1 MDGTSATMRNG
12 INPTAAEVTSM
23 KRLMYIST
31 TTRKLSDAEVEEIAE
46 KSVIN
51 NSRDRV
57 TGVLLSAHEFFFQI
71 LEGEPQDV
79 DRVLSRI
86 RNDVRHRDILI
97 LKAEHQVE
105 KRLFSEWSMK
115 TVRLEGT
122 GDLLLEAIRIMLEN
136 ITESHRI
143 IERYTQPAVLA
154 FMTEGINPLTVPVKK
169 TESVILFGDVVAFSY
184 FSSLYPVEEVS
195 ALVNLFLDTSS
206 TIIAAHGGQVTKYVG
221 DCVVAHFPEDA
232 TDDALRASLAILE
245 AVRDLR
251 HSAGQCRLQSFLYC
265 GIGLSKGSVI
275 EGNIGS
281 STKLDYTVLGDIVNL
296 ASRLEALTRSVG
308 KALALS
314 DAVRSAAKTDWAF
327 IKAGEYHL
335 KGQKDA
341 QIIHTIAH
349 DVVDDFP
356 SYKTIIERASGICD
370 INPERGAAL
379 DSTTT
384 NMSGPTAPGT
394 FK

>member
-1 MDGTSATMRNG
+1 
-12 INPTAAEVTSM
+12 M

-31 TTRKLSDAEVEEIAE
+31 TTRKLSDEEVDEIAA

-71 LEGEPQDV
+71 LEGAPEDV
-79 DRVLSRI
+79 DRVLDRI
-86 RNDVRHRDILI
+86 RNDARHHDILI
-97 LKAEHQVE
+97 LKAEHDVSG
-105 KRLFSEWSMK
+105 RLFSEWSMK

-122 GDLLLEAIRIMLEN
+122 GDLLMEAIRIMLEN

-169 TESVILFGDVVAFSY
+169 TESVILFGDIVAFSY

-195 ALVNLFLDTSS
+195 ELVNLFLDVSS
-206 TIIAAHGGQVTKYVG
+206 NIIVGHGGQVTKYVG
-221 DCVVAHFPEDA
+221 DCVVAHFPEDG
-232 TDDALRASLAILE
+232 TDQAIRASLAILE
-245 AVRDLR
+245 AVRNLR
-251 HSAGQCRLQSFLYC
+251 TSAGKCRLQSFLYC

-296 ASRLEALTRSVG
+296 ASRLEALTRTVG

-314 DAVRSAAKTDWAF
+314 DGVRSAAREPWDF
-327 IKAGEYHL
+327 VHAGEFHL
-335 KGQKDA
+335 KGQVEG
-341 QIIHTIAH
+341 QSIYTIAR

-356 SYKTIIERASGICD
+356 SYQSIIENASGFCEIQPSTEA
-370 INPERGAAL
+370 NLAPPNANRGGEA
-379 DSTTT
+379 T
-384 NMSGPTAPGT
+384 PGKT
-394 FK
+394 E

>member
-1 MDGTSATMRNG
+1 
-12 INPTAAEVTSM
+12 M

-31 TTRKLSDAEVEEIAE
+31 TTRKLSDLEVEEIAE

-71 LEGEPQDV
+71 LEGAPEDV
-79 DRVLSRI
+79 DRVLNRI
-86 RNDVRHRDILI
+86 RKDVRHRDILI
-97 LKAEHQVE
+97 LKAEHGV
-105 KRLFSEWSMK
+105 KDRLFSEWSMK

-169 TESVILFGDVVAFSY
+169 TESIILFGDIVAFSY

-195 ALVNLFLDTSS
+195 ELVNLFLDVSS
-206 TIIAAHGGQVTKYVG
+206 NIIVAHGGQVTKYVG
-221 DCVVAHFPEDA
+221 DCVVAHFPEDG
-232 TDDALRASLAILE
+232 TDDAIRASLAILE
-245 AVRDLR
+245 SVRDLR
-251 HSAGQCRLQSFLYC
+251 HTAGQCRLQSFLYC

-296 ASRLEALTRSVG
+296 AARLESLTRSVG

-314 DAVRSAAKTDWAF
+314 DALRLAARENWEFAH
-327 IKAGEYHL
+327 AGEFHL
-335 KGQKDA
+335 KGQSDA
-341 QIIHTIAH
+341 QNIYTIAH
-349 DVVDDFP
+349 EVVDDFP
-356 SYKTIIERASGICD
+356 SYKTIIERASGTCEIL
-370 INPERGAAL
+370 PSSRA
-379 DSTTT
+379 TTT
-384 NMSGPTAPGT
+384 PPTTHRGDPPASGNT
-394 FK
+394 

>member
-1 MDGTSATMRNG
+1 MDGTSATMRSG
-12 INPTAAEVTSM
+12 AHPTAAEVNTM

-31 TTRKLSDAEVEEIAE
+31 TTRKLTASEVDEIAE

-51 NSRDRV
+51 NSRDLV
-57 TGVLLSAHEFFFQI
+57 TGVLISAHEFFFQT
-71 LEGEPQDV
+71 LEGEPEAV
-79 DRVLSRI
+79 DRVLTRI

-97 LKAEHQVE
+97 LKVE
-105 KRLFSEWSMK
+105 PNVKERIFGEWSMK

-122 GDLLLEAIRIMLEN
+122 GDLLIEAIRIMLEN

-169 TESVILFGDVVAFSY
+169 TESVILFADIVAFSY

-195 ALVNLFLDTSS
+195 ELVNLFLDISS
-206 TIIAAHGGQVTKYVG
+206 KIIVEHGGQVTKYVG
-221 DCVVAHFPEDA
+221 DCVVAYFPEDG
-232 TDDALRASLAILE
+232 TDDALRASIAILE
-245 AVRDLR
+245 SVRTLR
-251 HSAGQCRLQSFLYC
+251 TSAGDCRLQSFLYC

-296 ASRLEALTRSVG
+296 AARLEALTRSVG

-314 DAVRSAAKTDWAF
+314 DAVRIAAKENWAF
-327 IKAGEYHL
+327 VNAGEFHL
-335 KGQKDA
+335 KGQADA
-341 QIIHTIAH
+341 QSIHSIVH
-349 DVVDDFP
+349 DAVDDFP
-356 SYKTIIERASGICD
+356 SYKAIIERASGLCEIKPQSEVT
-370 INPERGAAL
+370 IAPPSANKG
-379 DSTTT
+379 
-384 NMSGPTAPGT
+384 GPAAPGNT
-394 FK
+394 

>member
-1 MDGTSATMRNG
+1 
-12 INPTAAEVTSM
+12 M

-31 TTRKLSDAEVEEIAE
+31 TTRKLTPLEVDEIAA
-46 KSVIN
+46 KSVVN

-71 LEGEPQDV
+71 LEGEPDDV
-79 DRVLSRI
+79 DRVLNRI
-86 RNDVRHRDILI
+86 RNDARHRDILI
-97 LKAEHQVE
+97 LKSEPDVE
-105 KRLFSEWSMK
+105 ERIFSEWSMK

-154 FMTEGINPLTVPVKK
+154 FMTEGINPLTVPIKN
-169 TESVILFGDVVAFSY
+169 TESVILFADIVAFSH

-195 ALVNLFLDTSS
+195 ELVNLFLDVSS
-206 TIIAAHGGQVTKYVG
+206 KVIVRHGGQVTKYVG
-221 DCVVAHFPEDA
+221 DCVVAYFPDDGS
-232 TDDALRASLAILE
+232 DDALRASVEILE

-251 HSAGQCRLQSFLYC
+251 HTAGQCRLQSFLYC

-296 ASRLEALTRSVG
+296 AARLEALTRSVG
-308 KALALS
+308 KALAIS
-314 DAVRSAAKTDWAF
+314 DAVRNAAQGDWHF
-327 IKAGEYHL
+327 EKAGEFHL
-335 KGQKDA
+335 KGQADV
-341 QIIHTIAH
+341 QTIYTLAK

-356 SYKTIIERASGICD
+356 SYKTIIERASATCEIKPPSEAPLAPQTSIKG
-370 INPERGAAL
+370 
-379 DSTTT
+379 
-384 NMSGPTAPGT
+384 GPTAPGNT
-394 FK
+394 S